1 MLKPVSSIGPD
12 LDHLEADRNIPSDP
26 LDYRKRRT
34 IRLIKKNE
42 SWGFTIQVRL
52 SCIQYYVGQAQNENN
67 INRSSVLGG
76 AFEVYLCKYILAIT
90 LQQRTYHSILQIVKK
105 DRDLISFLKFFF
117 LERFKMTDLY
127 TVQCITCC
135 IFSVH
140 YVLMHIYTRKK
151 NKTSG
156 LCC

>member
-34 IRLIKKNE
+34 IRLIKKND

-52 SCIQYYVGQAQNENN
+52 SCIQYYVGKAQNENN

-105 DRDLISFLKFFF
+105 DI
-117 LERFKMTDLY
+117 
-127 TVQCITCC
+127 
-135 IFSVH
+135 
-140 YVLMHIYTRKK
+140 
-151 NKTSG
+151 
-156 LCC
+156 

>member
-42 SWGFTIQVRL
+42 SWGFTIQVRP
-52 SCIQYYVGQAQNENN
+52 SCIQYYVGKAQKEIN
-67 INRSSVLGG
+67 INRSSVLGE

-135 IFSVH
+135 IFYVH
-140 YVLMHIYTRKK
+140 
-151 NKTSG
+151 
-156 LCC
+156 